1 MGDDAYEPAAARHA
15 HERGQRLLQRLA
27 VERAETL
34 VDEHRL
40 KLHAAGA
47 RLHLVRQA
55 ERQRQG
61 GGKRL
66 AAGERLDAARRA
78 VVVVD
83 DLELQPGLAAVV
95 ARTLAAAQ
103 LVLPA
108 GHDEQARVRAPED
121 AVKIRGLQKRL
132 ERDLLLSGDGTVRGR
147 RQRVHPLPA
156 LVRSVVFLPLRVELG
171 ARRAVLLQPRVE
183 GVHLRL

>member
-1 MGDDAYEPAAARHA
+1 MRDNAHDPAAARHA

-40 KLHAAGA
+40 KLYAASA

-55 ERQRQG
+55 ERQRQRC
-61 GGKRL
+61 GKRL

-83 DLELQPGLAAVV
+83 DLELQPGLTAIV
-95 ARTLAAAQ
+95 ASTLAAA
-103 LVLPA
+103 
-108 GHDEQARVRAPED
+108 
-121 AVKIRGLQKRL
+121 
-132 ERDLLLSGDGTVRGR
+132 
-147 RQRVHPLPA
+147 
-156 LVRSVVFLPLRVELG
+156 
-171 ARRAVLLQPRVE
+171 
-183 GVHLRL
+183 